1 MSHIAS
7 AYAPSRRQRGGY
19 FFISSD
25 LHIYKFS
32 IIFAFKITEPK
43 TLMNKRQTRLA
54 LIVKILLNNSI
65 GSQEELMDALER
77 NGCNVTQATLSRDL
91 KMLKTTKVPTDRGT
105 YVYTLPDSN
114 TLKDKLLAR
123 GRMDLNTNYQS
134 GFISLEFSRNIAVI
148 KTRNG
153 YAAGLAYDIDMHEFP
168 EILGTIP
175 GSDTI
180 IAILREDVSH
190 EEARVALSRILPLQQ
205 S

>member
-1 MSHIAS
+1 MKNRKERI
-7 AYAPSRRQRGGY
+7 
-19 FFISSD
+19 
-25 LHIYKFS
+25 
-32 IIFAFKITEPK
+32 
-43 TLMNKRQTRLA
+43 
-54 LIVKILLNNSI
+54 
-65 GSQEELMDALER
+65 ELMVKLIRNKCIGCQDELAALLEEH
-77 NGCNVTQATLSRDL
+77 GFKVTQATLSRDL

-134 GFISLEFSRNIAVI
+134 GFISLEFSRNVAVI

-180 IAILREDVSH
+180 FAILREDVSH